1 MKILLLGL
9 FLFIT
14 SRALASNNKCK
25 TSYDNLGIPHVE
37 VTSTEDFY
45 FCFGFHH
52 GRDRAWQMDY
62 FRRVAE
68 GRNAEVLGFSQLKSD
83 LMMRL
88 LDLPSAAKKIWDSFN
103 PSQKETFLHYTS
115 GVNEGFK
122 EGKKAQEFKD
132 LDYSPEEWEPENTI
146 VLLLLQ
152 SFDQTKKSFL
162 SDYLEEKNKEEWGDK
177 AKELFDE
184 EGMPWEN
191 NILKEGEYQKRVTSR
206 SSSSPSNQVVKI
218 WANFPE
224 VFGKESG
231 SNNWVI
237 SGKKSKTGKA
247 ILANDPHLDL
257 KTPLFWYWLHLKS
270 PELEVIGASL
280 PGVPVVVSGTNGQ
293 VAWGLTNA
301 YLNAADVVFLN
312 NPPAESIKSIRPVVW
327 VKFWFLKIPFFF
339 KSFEKLISN
348 HPILPL
354 ETETDKKLALRW
366 TGFDLKSDE
375 VLPMLK
381 LVEAKNVEDM
391 NSILKEVGIPAW
403 NFVFADTKGD
413 IGFRVVGKT
422 YRHFSKTP
430 YGIPSESIEEFKQV
444 DSLSPEERPY
454 VIKPERNYIYTA
466 NNRHWPMDAAFY
478 GGRAYSFSF
487 RGLRIDELLQG
498 QHDPESFKAMQCDHQ
513 VVDAR
518 FFLPLIF
525 NHIESPLLANWKMV
539 ATDGSIEL
547 SVYRRLMDIMMSG
560 WKVNEYA
567 LYRLLKERTPTR
579 KKEVQNFYELAVK
592 DVNGRSWKDFHRLN
606 FDHLS
611 KNDDWNFSP
620 EMSGVGDNHT
630 VDPGTSRWNSSKNI
644 FEQYSGA
651 SMRMIIEMRE
661 RPHIQLVLPGF
672 NREYTN
678 EKTNSPWQ
686 DWKECKY
693 TEVSF

>member
-9 FLFIT
+9 FLLIT
-14 SRALASNNKCK
+14 SKASAAINKCEAR
-25 TSYDNLGIPHVE
+25 YDNLGIPHVT
-37 VTSTEDFY
+37 VSTHEDFY
-45 FCFGFHH
+45 FCFGYHH
-52 GRDRAWQMDY
+52 GKDRAWQMDY
-62 FRRVAE
+62 FRRVAH
-68 GRNAEVLGFSQLKSD
+68 GKNAEVLGFSQLKSD

-88 LDLPSAAKKIWDSFN
+88 LDLPSVANKLWATFN
-103 PSQKETFLHYTS
+103 PSQRETFLQYTQ

-122 EGKKAQEFKD
+122 EGRNSQEFID
-132 LDYSPEEWEPENTI
+132 LNYSPEDWKPEDTI
-146 VLLLLQ
+146 ALLLIQ
-152 SFDQTKKSFL
+152 SFDQTKKSFS
-162 SDYLEEKNKEEWGDK
+162 SDYLEEKSKEEWKEK
-177 AKELFDE
+177 AEDLFDE

-191 NILKEGEYQKRVTSR
+191 TILKEGEYPKKVASSNSSTPSR
-206 SSSSPSNQVVKI
+206 HVVKL

-237 SGKKSKTGKA
+237 SSKKSKTGHA

-257 KTPLFWYWLHLKS
+257 KTPLFWYWMHLKS

-280 PGVPVVVSGTNGQ
+280 PGVPVVVSGTNGK

-301 YLNAADVVFLN
+301 YLNAADVVFLKK
-312 NPPAESIKSIRPVVW
+312 PSAESFKTIRPVVW
-327 VKFWFLKIPFFF
+327 VKFWFFKIPFFF
-339 KSFEKLISN
+339 KSFEKLQSV

-354 ETETDKKLALRW
+354 EVENDQKLALKW
-366 TGFDLKSDE
+366 TGFDLKAEE

-381 LVEAKNVEDM
+381 LLSARDVTEM
-391 NSILKEVGIPAW
+391 NTTLSEVGIPAW

-413 IGFRVVGKT
+413 IGYRVVGKT
-422 YRHFSKTP
+422 YRHLSKTSF
-430 YGIPSESIEEFKQV
+430 GISSESIEEFKQA
-444 DSLSPEERPY
+444 DYLSKDERPH
-454 VIKPERNYIYTA
+454 VLKPERNYVYSA

-498 QHDPESFKAMQCDHQ
+498 QHDTESFKAIQCDHQ

-518 FFLPLIF
+518 FFLPVLF
-525 NHIESPLLANWKMV
+525 NHIESPLLANWNMM
-539 ATDGSIEL
+539 AADGSVEL
-547 SVYRRLMDIMMSG
+547 SVYRRLIEIMMSE

-567 LYRLLKERTPTR
+567 LYRLLQERTPER
-579 KKEVQNFYELAVK
+579 KKAVQKFYELALK
-592 DVNGRSWKDFHRLN
+592 DVNGRSWKDFHILS

-611 KNDDWNFSP
+611 KNDEWRFAP
-620 EMSGVGDNHT
+620 RIPGVGDNHT
-630 VDPGTSRWNSSKNI
+630 VDPGTAKWNSDDKI

-661 RPHIQLVLPGF
+661 RPFIQLVLPGF
-672 NREYTN
+672 NRNYSN
-678 EKTNSPWQ
+678 EKDGNPWQ

-693 TEVSF
+693 SEVSF